1 MIKVTIYNEFVQ
13 EQNGIKEL
21 DFMKD
26 WNIPEDKKAEIAEN
40 SRIIRETHQGAI
52 HNTIK
57 DIVEE
62 DSELQVKHIANLE
75 MEDCGLKKEVL
86 EDTDVLI
93 WWAHICHDRVPDEIA
108 NRVKEYVHC
117 GMGIVFLHS
126 SHMCKPMH
134 LLLGTTGTLRWR
146 EGDFCRVWNTCPTHP
161 IAKGIPEYFELEEE
175 EMYGEFFD
183 IPTPDALVF
192 TSWFAG
198 GEVFRS
204 GCTWTRGYGRIFYF
218 QPGHE
223 TNKSYFHESV
233 RRIIRNAVKWT
244 AEPGIHK
251 EKVECSNPVESPEAK
266 RVKKGTQA
274 ARD

>member
-13 EQNGIKEL
+13 EQDGLKEF

-26 WNIPEDKKAEIAEN
+26 WN
-40 SRIIRETHQGAI
+40 
-52 HNTIK
+52 
-57 DIVEE
+57 
-62 DSELQVKHIANLE
+62 
-75 MEDCGLKKEVL
+75 
-86 EDTDVLI
+86 
-93 WWAHICHDRVPDEIA
+93 
-108 NRVKEYVHC
+108 
-117 GMGIVFLHS
+117 
-126 SHMCKPMH
+126 
-134 LLLGTTGTLRWR
+134 
-146 EGDFCRVWNTCPTHP
+146 
-161 IAKGIPEYFELEEE
+161 IPEYFELEEE

-183 IPTPDALVF
+183 IPTPDDLVF

-233 RRIIRNAVKWT
+233 REIIRNAVRWT

-251 EKVECSNPVESPEAK
+251 EKVECCNPVESPEAK
-266 RVKKGTQA
+266 RVKKRTKA
-274 ARD
+274 ASDLTRC